1 MKTPESKKIM
11 YLLAVYAAKEGG
23 FWTRFADFP
32 ASDQG
37 ETLEEALDNATE
49 FLQGI
54 VNDYSKTMK
63 KPLPIPSSIEEFKK
77 KLDQTDGEP
86 VCIMPIFAMLPSP
99 AIRIQLTANANAIRT
114 IDDYARK
121 SGCSRSRLMVDATL
135 DYIRA
140 NQ

>member
-11 YLLAVYAAKEGG
+11 YLLAVYTAKEGG
-23 FWTRFADFP
+23 YWTRFVDFP

-37 ETLEEALDNATE
+37 ETLEEVLDNATE

-54 VNDYSKTMK
+54 VNDYTKTMK
-63 KPLPIPSSIEEFKK
+63 KPLPIPSSIEECKR
-77 KLDQTDGEP
+77 KLDRTDGEP
-86 VCIMPIFAMLPSP
+86 VCIMPIFATLPSP
-99 AIRIQLTANANAIRT
+99 AIRIQLTANANVIRT

-121 SGCSRSRLMVDATL
+121 SGRSRSRLMVDATL

-140 NQ
+140 NP